1 MELVI
6 IIFSGLISILY
17 LYFIELKE
25 RQTRELK
32 ELNERIEK
40 RANFFNA

>member
-17 LYFIELKE
+17 LYLIELKE

-32 ELNERIEK
+32 ELNEKIEK

>member
-17 LYFIELKE
+17 LYLIELRE

-32 ELNERIEK
+32 ELNEKIEK

>member
-17 LYFIELKE
+17 LYLIELRE